1 MENILSSICEFVN
14 GKICLDELNES
25 TYISTENMLPNRG
38 GITKA
43 SSLPSTTYSRLFL
56 KEDVLVSNIRP
67 YFKKI
72 WIAKFDGGC
81 SNDVLVFRA
90 KSHIDSKFLYYLLS
104 DDSFFE
110 YATLTAKGTKMPRGD
125 KIAIMNY
132 EIPIFPLKE
141 QQKIS
146 KILSSLDEKIEI
158 NRKINENLEDQAKE
172 IFKRWFVDYE
182 FPNEAGQPYKSNG
195 GQMIESELGLIPKDW
210 EISNV
215 FENVDIIKD
224 RNKNNLNLPVLSV
237 VKEGKFVYSDE
248 YFNKQVYSKNI
259 SKYKLVNEY
268 DIAYN
273 PSRANIGSI
282 AMLKNFVNIGIISPI
297 YVVFRLKEKIVPNFF
312 DYYMKLPNFIRMINL
327 NSSGTVRQN
336 FDFNGFKNFNI
347 IIPPSLIQKKFDEF
361 IIKIENLILHNKHEI
376 RKLSSLRDTLLPKL
390 MTGEI
395 DVSEIDI

>member
-1 MENILSSICEFVN
+1 M
-14 GKICLDELNES
+14 
-25 TYISTENMLPNRG
+25 
-38 GITKA
+38 
-43 SSLPSTTYSRLFL
+43 
-56 KEDVLVSNIRP
+56 
-67 YFKKI
+67 
-72 WIAKFDGGC
+72 
-81 SNDVLVFRA
+81 
-90 KSHIDSKFLYYLLS
+90 
-104 DDSFFE
+104 
-110 YATLTAKGTKMPRGD
+110 
-125 KIAIMNY
+125 
-132 EIPIFPLKE
+132 
-141 QQKIS
+141 
-146 KILSSLDEKIEI
+146 
-158 NRKINENLEDQAKE
+158 
-172 IFKRWFVDYE
+172 
-182 FPNEAGQPYKSNG
+182 
-195 GQMIESELGLIPKDW
+195 
-210 EISNV
+210 
-215 FENVDIIKD
+215 
-224 RNKNNLNLPVLSV
+224 NLNLPVLSV
-237 VKEGKFVYSDE
+237 VKEGKFVYSDD